1 LLDLGVT
8 RNEVQHALRSGRL
21 RPVHRGVYAVG
32 HTALSQEARWM
43 AAVLAGGPGA
53 VLSHRSAAS
62 LWRLIPRPPALTEIS
77 TLTNRRSVEG
87 IAIHRPRALAD
98 NEVTRHRGIPTTTVT
113 RTLVDLADEATDD
126 ELQRALH
133 SAEILYSVALD
144 GVRTEGRRAATRL
157 KGPRDRSR
165 SELEREFKRLCARAG
180 IEAPRNN
187 ARVAGLE
194 VDFVWPEERAVVEL
208 DGWRFH
214 RSRHQFELDRRRDAK
229 LARAGYRVV
238 RFTYRQ
244 VTGAPH
250 EVVATLRAALASA
263 A

>member
-21 RPVHRGVYAVG
+21 HRVHRGVYAVG

-43 AAVLAGGPGA
+43 AAVLARGPGA
-53 VLSHRSAAS
+53 VLSHRSAAN
-62 LWRLIPRPPALTEIS
+62 LWRLVPRPPALTEIS
-77 TLTNRRSVEG
+77 TTTNRRSVEG
-87 IAIHRPRALAD
+87 IAIHRPRALAES
-98 NEVTRHRGIPTTTVT
+98 EVTRHRGIPTTTVT

-133 SAEILYSVALD
+133 NAEILYSVALD

-165 SELEREFKRLCARAG
+165 SELERSFARLCERAAIG
-180 IEAPRNN
+180 APRNN

-194 VDFVWPEERAVVEL
+194 VDFVWPAERVVVEL

-244 VTGAPH
+244 VTDAPH